1 MFFFPDLFPSI
12 DPYWG
17 IADVAHV
24 ANNAFGLPISMNTLI
39 ILLFLGAMIVGFI
52 AWMLVKN
59 AEGFF
64 E

>member
-1 MFFFPDLFPSI
+1 MALFGNFLALVSN
-12 DPYWG
+12 G
-17 IADVAHV
+17 
-24 ANNAFGLPISMNTLI
+24 AFGLPISMNTLI
-39 ILLFLGAMIVGFI
+39 VLLFLGAMIVGFI